1 MLSQD
6 FSQST
11 GNPAYLAHLSDIWII
26 LTRICVFIFCSM
38 WLEKTF
44 RYHWGSS
51 SPKLN
56 HSPPE
61 DVVKYCGLIIF
72 ADLILSSCRQ
82 WNLLQR
88 TLASWNNLQ
97 IFFAALYIHS
107 FTKQHWSENSQFE
120 ALKLS
125 KNKWENLGENKRDTI
140 VNRDINRDVWFSDL
154 ELFQI

>member
-1 MLSQD
+1 MLVAAGTWLVLYKTWQKHSLPINNITHSNISYNVMLSQD

-11 GNPAYLAHLSDIWII
+11 GNPAYLAHLTDIWII
-26 LTRICVFIFCSM
+26 LTHICVFIFCSM

-44 RYHWGSS
+44 RYHWGSC

-88 TLASWNNLQ
+88 KLASWNNLQ
-97 IFFAALYIHS
+97 IFCSSLHPFFH
-107 FTKQHWSENSQFE
+107 
-120 ALKLS
+120 
-125 KNKWENLGENKRDTI
+125 
-140 VNRDINRDVWFSDL
+140 
-154 ELFQI
+154 

>member
-11 GNPAYLAHLSDIWII
+11 GNPAYLAHLTDIWII

-44 RYHWGSS
+44 RYHWGSC

-97 IFFAALYIHS
+97 IFLQLFTSILSLNNTEVKIHS
-107 FTKQHWSENSQFE
+107 
-120 ALKLS
+120 LKLWS
-125 KNKWENLGENKRDTI
+125 SVKTNEKIWAK
-140 VNRDINRDVWFSDL
+140 IN
-154 ELFQI
+154 ETP

>member
-11 GNPAYLAHLSDIWII
+11 GNPAYLAHLTDIWII
-26 LTRICVFIFCSM
+26 LTHICVFIFCSM

-44 RYHWGSS
+44 RYHWGSC

-88 TLASWNNLQ
+88 KLASWNNLQ
-97 IFFAALYIHS
+97 IFLQLFTSILSLNNTEAKIHS
-107 FTKQHWSENSQFE
+107 
-120 ALKLS
+120 LKLWS
-125 KNKWENLGENKRDTI
+125 SVKTNEKIWVK
-140 VNRDINRDVWFSDL
+140 IN
-154 ELFQI
+154 ETP